1 MSNDNLN
8 WLALQYVLG
17 ELPDAERDAFEAR
30 LAGDPS
36 LCEAVTTA
44 SRLVLTARAALEPQV
59 LLARA
64 TERSNRSSW
73 LAVAATS
80 VSVAVVG
87 LFALQVSLPKP
98 RPANPAAAE
107 LVSLWQ
113 SGTGDEAETDEPDSD
128 MADGAG
134 DVSVPS
140 WMLAAVSLA
149 EDPAD

>member
-17 ELPDAERDAFEAR
+17 ELPDSERDAFESR
-30 LAGDPS
+30 LAEDPS
-36 LCEAVTTA
+36 LCEAVTAA
-44 SRLVLTARAALEPQV
+44 SRLVLTARAALEPEVV
-59 LLARA
+59 LTRA
-64 TERSNRSSW
+64 TERPHHSSW
-73 LAVAATS
+73 LAVVATS

-87 LFALQVSLPKP
+87 LFASQVSLPKP
-98 RPANPAAAE
+98 RPADPAAAE

-113 SGTGDEAETDEPDSD
+113 SGNGYEAETDDLD
-128 MADGAG
+128 GDVADGSG